1 MKISRKDTRNP
12 IQPRDWPIAQLP
24 GLSQEDRSQLIACGI
39 ATTLSLARQAA
50 TPEMRL
56 DLADRLQV
64 RLQSINKWVAL
75 AELASIPS
83 VGCQYCGLVLHAG
96 VCSKS
101 QLATTPVHRL
111 HQQILRL
118 QVAMMQRRDLCPPVD
133 KVKEWV
139 EQAQFLSKL
148 QK

>member
-1 MKISRKDTRNP
+1 MKISQKNSRSP
-12 IQPRDWPIAQLP
+12 LVPSDWPIAQLP
-24 GLSQEDRSQLIACGI
+24 GLSRENQSQLLACGI
-39 ATTLSLARQAA
+39 ATTLALARQAA
-50 TPEMRL
+50 TPETRL
-56 DLADRLQV
+56 ALADRLQV
-64 RLQSINKWVAL
+64 RIQSINKWVAL

-83 VGCQYCGLVLHAG
+83 VGCQYCGLLLHAG

-118 QVAMMQRRDLCPPVD
+118 QVALMQRRDLCPSVE
-133 KVKEWV
+133 KVQEWV
-139 EQAQFLSKL
+139 EQAQFLSKR